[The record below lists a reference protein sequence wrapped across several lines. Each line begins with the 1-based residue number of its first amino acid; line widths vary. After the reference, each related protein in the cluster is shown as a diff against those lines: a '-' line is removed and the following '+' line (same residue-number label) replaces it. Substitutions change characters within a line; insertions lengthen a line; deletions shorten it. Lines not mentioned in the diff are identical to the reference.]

1 MTVIIGL
8 TGGIATGKSTVS
20 NIIKS
25 QGIPVVDADIISR
38 EVVMPEKEAY
48 EKIVACFGNQ
58 ILNDDKTINRA
69 ALGEIIFNDSE
80 KRTMLNEIVHPAV
93 RKEMKRQADLYQRS
107 GESLVVMDIPLLF
120 ESNLTHMVDRTW
132 LVYAAPELQLQR
144 LINRN
149 HFSEKQALSRIHSQM
164 PITEKKELA
173 DVIIMNNGSLAELE
187 NDVLLLLN
195 KQKNRPDN

>member
-1 MTVIIGL
+1 MIIGL

-38 EVVMPEKEAY
+38 EVVMPDKDAY
-48 EKIVACFGNQ
+48 VKIVASFGEQ

-69 ALGEIIFNDSE
+69 GLGEIIFNDSE
-80 KRTMLNEIVHPAV
+80 KRTILNEIVHPAV
-93 RKEMKRQADLYQRS
+93 RKEMGRQADDFQRS

-144 LINRN
+144 LIKRD

-173 DVIIMNNGSLAELE
+173 DVVIMNNGSLEELE
-187 NDVLLLLN
+187 NDVLLLL
-195 KQKNRPDN
+195 KQTKNRPDN

>member
-1 MTVIIGL
+1 MIIGL

>member
-1 MTVIIGL
+1 VIIGL

-20 NIIKS
+20 NIIRG

-48 EKIVACFGNQ
+48 EKIVACFGEQ

-69 ALGEIIFNDSE
+69 GLGEIIFNDTE

-93 RKEMKRQADLYQRS
+93 RKEMRQQADDYLRS
-107 GESLVVMDIPLLF
+107 GESIVVMDIPLLF
-120 ESNLTHMVDRTW
+120 ESKLTHMVDRTW
-132 LVYAAPELQLQR
+132 LVYATPEIQLQR
-144 LINRN
+144 LINRD
-149 HFSEKQALSRIHSQM
+149 HFSEKQAKSRIHSQM

-173 DVIIMNNGSLAELE
+173 DVVINNNGSLSALE
-187 NDVLLLLN
+187 NDVLSLL
-195 KQKNRPDN
+195 KQTKKQT

>member
-1 MTVIIGL
+1 MIIGL

-38 EVVMPEKEAY
+38 EVVMPDKEAY
-48 EKIVACFGNQ
+48 RKIVASFGEQ

-69 ALGEIIFNDSE
+69 GLGEIIFNDSE

-93 RKEMKRQADLYQRS
+93 RNEMRRQADLYQRS

-144 LINRN
+144 LINRD

-173 DVIIMNNGSLAELE
+173 DVVIMNNGSLAELE
-187 NDVLLLLN
+187 NDVLLLL
-195 KQKNRPDN
+195 KQTKKQT

>member
-1 MTVIIGL
+1 MIIGL

-48 EKIVACFGNQ
+48 EKIVACFGDQ

-69 ALGEIIFNDSE
+69 GLGEIIFNDSE

-93 RKEMKRQADLYQRS
+93 RKEMRRQADAYQRS
-107 GESLVVMDIPLLF
+107 SESLVVMDIPLLF
-120 ESNLTHMVDRTW
+120 ESKLTHMVDRTW
-132 LVYAAPELQLQR
+132 LVYAAPEVQLQR
-144 LINRN
+144 LIKRDQ
-149 HFSEKQALSRIHSQM
+149 FSEKQALSRIHSQM

-173 DVIIMNNGSLAELE
+173 DVVIMNNGSLSELE
-187 NDVLLLLN
+187 NDVLLLL
-195 KQKNRPDN
+195 KQTKKQT